1 MAEFRYIFGLS
12 YIFMKKIIAFVFA
25 CLLFAGAK
33 AQDKPVP
40 VTDNEAGVI
49 LEKASAKYS
58 SLKGLEAD
66 FTLTTVNP
74 KLKPEDPDSKY
85 TSTNTGQLYMKGK
98 AFKLVMRGNE
108 IYCDGKTIWSYTQ
121 KSNEVQVNDYEES
134 QETFSPTRIFSA
146 YKDGYSYQ
154 IKEKKT
160 YQSKNVTVIELAPT
174 NHKMTF
180 FKIDVAIDDA
190 TNDLLESKVYEKS
203 GVRYIYTINK
213 LNTSISLNDMFF
225 AFDSKKYPNV
235 KITDL
240 R

>member
-1 MAEFRYIFGLS
+1 
-12 YIFMKKIIAFVFA
+12 MKKIIALVFVCSIFTV
-25 CLLFAGAK
+25 AK
-33 AQDKPVP
+33 GQDKPVP
-40 VTDNEAGVI
+40 VTDAEAGAI
-49 LEKASAKYS
+49 LEKASAKYG

-98 AFKLVMRGNE
+98 AFKLVMKGNE
-108 IYCDGKTIWSYTQ
+108 IYCDGKTIWSYSQ

-134 QETFSPTRIFSA
+134 QETFSPTKIFSA
-146 YKDGYSYQ
+146 YKEGYSYQ

-160 YQSKNVTVIELAPT
+160 YQGKNITVIELAPT
-174 NHKMTF
+174 NHKMSF
-180 FKIDVAIDDA
+180 FKIDVAIEDN
-190 TNDLLESKVYEKS
+190 TNDLLESKIYEKS

-213 LNTSISLNDMFF
+213 LNTTVSLNDMFF
-225 AFDSKKYPNV
+225 SFDSKKYPNV
-235 KITDL
+235 KTTDL